1 MKIPVIYAGLKER
14 KREMKKYMGGGMAVP
29 TMQMAATKKPATMM
43 AKGGSVKQM
52 KTCAGCPNPAACA
65 KAGKCLMAGKTK
77 MAKGGM
83 AKKPAA
89 GVAIMIAMPAK
100 KGKK

>member
-1 MKIPVIYAGLKER
+1 VEEMKIPVIYAGLKER
-14 KREMKKYMGGGMAVP
+14 KRE
-29 TMQMAATKKPATMM
+29 
-43 AKGGSVKQM
+43 M

-89 GVAIMIAMPAK
+89 GVAVMIAMPVK

>member
-1 MKIPVIYAGLKER
+1 
-14 KREMKKYMGGGMAVP
+14 
-29 TMQMAATKKPATMM
+29 
-43 AKGGSVKQM
+43 M

-65 KAGKCLMAGKTK
+65 KAGKCLMKEKKMYMGGMAQKTA

-100 KGKK
+100 AKGKGKTKMAMGGCATKKK